1 MRKLAIST
9 LLAVL
14 LTSPALAQKIKG
26 WDQWSQKDAQK
37 ILDDSPWG
45 RTQTETD
52 TSQMFYSPTTA
63 PGVNGG
69 RSTSND
75 TSRQNQGATNQ
86 AVSLNYRIRF
96 FTAKPIRQAFVR
108 LMEINQPNLP
118 KEMLER
124 LNAFANLH
132 SDEYI
137 IVAVTS
143 DSTDRRYA
151 GPAEQALGSAT
162 TAVTKNDTY
171 LERKDG
177 KRVLLSEYVPP
188 GKDGFGARFIFPRS
202 LDGQPFLN
210 PDSGEV
216 RFYSQF
222 AVGSTGLKL
231 NMRFKISD
239 MLYDGQ
245 LEY

>member
-1 MRKLAIST
+1 MRKLAIAA
-9 LLAVL
+9 LAAAL
-14 LTSPALAQKIKG
+14 FASPALAQKLKS
-26 WDQWSQKDAQK
+26 WDQWSQKDAQR
-37 ILDDSPWG
+37 ILDDSAWG

-52 TSQMFYSPTTA
+52 TSQMFYSPTSA
-63 PGVNGG
+63 PGVNGA

-75 TSRQNQGATNQ
+75 SSRQNQGATNQ

-96 FTAKPIRQAFVR
+96 FTAKPVRQAFVR
-108 LMEINQPNLP
+108 LMELNQPNLP
-118 KEMLER
+118 KDMIER
-124 LNAFANLH
+124 LNQFATLH
-132 SDEYI
+132 SDRYI

-151 GPAEQALGSAT
+151 GPAEQALGTAT
-162 TAVTKNDTY
+162 TDMAKNNTY

-177 KRVLLSEYVPP
+177 KRVFLSEYVPP
-188 GKDGFGARFIFPRS
+188 GKDGFGARFIFPRT

-222 AVGSTGLKL
+222 AVGTTSLKL
-231 NMRFKISD
+231 NMRYRISD
-239 MLYDGQ
+239 MIYDGQ